1 LKGGGRSFFG
11 SIKGS
16 DEPIE
21 VPMNSRAKGA
31 RIEREAAKALEAS
44 LNVDARRSVQFC
56 GRAGDADLHTTLE
69 GVHFEVKG
77 RAKHSVLRFY
87 EQAEED
93 AKKTSSIPVVLLR
106 ENGDPTFY
114 LLLRLDD
121 LRTVAGKVAVIGEKP

>member
-1 LKGGGRSFFG
+1 
-11 SIKGS
+11 
-16 DEPIE
+16 
-21 VPMNSRAKGA
+21 MNSRAKGA

-56 GRAGDADLHTTLE
+56 GRGGDADLQTTLE

-106 ENGDPTFY
+106 ENGDPNFY

-121 LRTVAGKVAVIGEKP
+121 LRTVAEKVAVIGEKP